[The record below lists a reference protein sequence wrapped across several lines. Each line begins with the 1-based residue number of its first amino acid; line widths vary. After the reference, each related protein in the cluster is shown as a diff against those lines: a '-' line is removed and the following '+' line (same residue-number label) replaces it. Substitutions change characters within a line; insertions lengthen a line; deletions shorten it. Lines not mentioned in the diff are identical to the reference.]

1 LHFQELIE
9 SALSTSSKSVEM
21 LGRVMP
27 VDKDKVNA
35 ILLEFQNILK
45 EFKPNTTELQL
56 INSKISQMT
65 ARNIEKQFS
74 HTQTSR
80 PKPPTKRTR
89 MKPKKRWRKIKID

>member
-1 LHFQELIE
+1 
-9 SALSTSSKSVEM
+9 M

-45 EFKPNTTELQL
+45 KFKPNTNELQL

-74 HTQTSR
+74 HSQPSR
-80 PKPPTKRTR
+80 SKTPTKRSQ
-89 MKPKKRWRKIKID
+89 MKPKKKWHKIKID

>member
-1 LHFQELIE
+1 
-9 SALSTSSKSVEM
+9 M

-45 EFKPNTTELQL
+45 KFKPNTTELQL

-65 ARNIEKQFS
+65 ARNIEKQFTHSQPS
-74 HTQTSR
+74 HSKASKQRSR
-80 PKPPTKRTR
+80 T
-89 MKPKKRWRKIKID
+89 KPKKHWHKIKID

>member
-1 LHFQELIE
+1 
-9 SALSTSSKSVEM
+9 M

-27 VDKDKVNA
+27 VDKNKVNA

-45 EFKPNTTELQL
+45 KFKPNTTELQL

-74 HTQTSR
+74 HTQPSR
-80 PKPPTKRTR
+80 SKASTQKPRV
-89 MKPKKRWRKIKID
+89 KPKKRWHKINID